1 MNHYKY
7 KIEFCT
13 ENFFITETYFNFKMV
28 WSDLQICR
36 TNKIYSLYTNEAKLS
51 LKRCQEFILK
61 NYPELLI

>member
-1 MNHYKY
+1 MNYYKY
-7 KIEFCT
+7 KINFYT

-36 TNKIYSLYTNEAKLS
+36 TSKIYSLYTNEAKES
-51 LKRCQEFILK
+51 LKRCQIFMIK